1 MGGRRRRDFG
11 DSVNS
16 GELVC
21 LTGAAGRFEIAWDW
35 FAEAFVRA
43 GAPLRF
49 ARMSGHRSPLHDAF
63 PTTHRTWIVE
73 TLRSALGSTEVG
85 VRERA
90 LSDLRRHVMQ
100 RYFEPLRVY
109 VKGSSFRTMGESA
122 DLVNGFFAS
131 RLGRDD
137 YLAKWVD
144 SSLPLRRWLANGLV
158 LYLRERS
165 REGRIGGRPVESR
178 DPIDLEVLD
187 IPALHETDAATAME
201 RSWAEAVVA
210 GALRATLAGLEVSR
224 RQAAWEV
231 FQMHFVQGQTYE
243 VIAKETGRALLDL
256 KADAKLLQRRL
267 RSEVERLLREDG
279 VPESRLEEETGSL
292 ISTLLGA

>member
-1 MGGRRRRDFG
+1 
-11 DSVNS
+11 
-16 GELVC
+16 
-21 LTGAAGRFEIAWDW
+21 
-35 FAEAFVRA
+35 
-43 GAPLRF
+43 
-49 ARMSGHRSPLHDAF
+49 
-63 PTTHRTWIVE
+63 
-73 TLRSALGSTEVG
+73 
-85 VRERA
+85 
-90 LSDLRRHVMQ
+90 MQ

-178 DPIDLEVLD
+178 DPTDLEVLD
-187 IPALHETDAATAME
+187 IPALHELDAATAME

-243 VIAKETGRALLDL
+243 LIAKETGRPLLDL
-256 KADAKLLQRRL
+256 KADAKLVQRRL